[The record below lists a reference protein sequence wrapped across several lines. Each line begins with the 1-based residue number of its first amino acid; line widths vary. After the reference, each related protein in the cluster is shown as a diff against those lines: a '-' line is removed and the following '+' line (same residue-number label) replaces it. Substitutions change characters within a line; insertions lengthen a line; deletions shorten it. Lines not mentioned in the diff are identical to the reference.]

1 MPLFCAETGPPC
13 GAWAPG
19 SPRGHMGTR
28 EQLRGISL
36 GIPEAAGGVWTPALA
51 PCVTM
56 GTHLASGGS
65 VSGLQ
70 TGRDGLVTASLL
82 GFP

>member
-1 MPLFCAETGPPC
+1 MGPVLL
-13 GAWAPG
+13 GAQG
-19 SPRGHMGTR
+19 DTLGTC
-28 EQLRGISL
+28 EQLCGISL
-36 GIPEAAGGVWTPALA
+36 GILEAAGGVWTPALA
-51 PCVTM
+51 PCVTL

-70 TGRDGLVTASLL
+70 TGHVALVTASLL